1 MLNKLT
7 FSRRLKTFW
16 ANWGGLFIATILVI
30 IAFVFLGIYLYSSSR
45 VNNTLAWVTQDIT
58 LAAIGQTKQIEDPPS
73 AVYHF
78 ILLVN
83 NPTVDSATVTISD
96 IKVNLDEF
104 ELVAT
109 PYGSWE
115 KSIES
120 NGKTSYEGEF
130 TLTAETLN
138 TFIERETVHITVTG
152 TINAR
157 CQYWTIERE
166 SERPINIATTI
177 GLNNG

>member
-138 TFIERETVHITVTG
+138 TFIERRNRTHNG
-152 TINAR
+152 NR
-157 CQYWTIERE
+157 YYQCQMPVLDHRKRIRTSY
-166 SERPINIATTI
+166 
-177 GLNNG
+177 